1 MNIAVEAEGLKFT
14 AQIRAYVEYRM
25 FSAISRF
32 GGRCVSLS
40 VSLEETESAQ
50 LGTQYRCAAILYL
63 TPSGRV
69 RVSAASDRP
78 YAAVDQSAERLSRA
92 VARRLKQGS
101 FGPGSRPGRPSSRG
115 LTSRGRS
122 RKKNSS

>member
-1 MNIAVEAEGLKFT
+1 MNIAVHAEGLTFT

-40 VSLEETESAQ
+40 VSLEESES
-50 LGTQYRCAAILYL
+50 QYRCAAILYL

-69 RVSAASDRP
+69 RVSAAANRP

-101 FGPGSRPGRPSSRG
+101 FAPGSRRGRPSPRG
-115 LTSRGRS
+115 LTSRRRS
-122 RKKNSS
+122 RKKNTHE

>member
-1 MNIAVEAEGLKFT
+1 MNIAVQAEGLTFT
-14 AQIRAYVEYRM
+14 PQIRAYVEYRM

-40 VSLEETESAQ
+40 VSLEES
-50 LGTQYRCAAILYL
+50 GSQYRCAAILYL

-69 RVSAASDRP
+69 RVSAAADRP
-78 YAAVDQSAERLSRA
+78 YAAVDQSPERLSHA
-92 VARRLKQGS
+92 VARRLKQGGS
-101 FGPGSRPGRPSSRG
+101 GPGSRRGRPSSRG